1 MILNKMK
8 IPNLSLL
15 KIFLFSNLIFFLNLS
30 TQTNAQ
36 FINEINFDKNFKI
49 LGADV
54 ISGYPVEG
62 NLIIART
69 NPLNKVKVNNEFI
82 EIDQSGIFVIGFHRD
97 EEKKILLTILEK
109 KKEFE
114 TFLYPVKRKYEVQR
128 IDGLKQVMVSPKKE
142 TLLAFMEA
150 SVS

>member
-15 KIFLFSNLIFFLNLS
+15 KIFLFSNFIFFSNLS

-36 FINEINFDKNFKI
+36 FINDINFDKNFKI
-49 LGADV
+49 IGAVV

-69 NPLNKVKVNNEFI
+69 NPLNKVKVNNELI
-82 EIDQSGIFVIGFHRD
+82 
-97 EEKKILLTILEK
+97 
-109 KKEFE
+109 
-114 TFLYPVKRKYEVQR
+114 
-128 IDGLKQVMVSPKKE
+128 
-142 TLLAFMEA
+142 
-150 SVS
+150 

>member
-8 IPNLSLL
+8 IPNLSLF
-15 KIFLFSNLIFFLNLS
+15 KIFLFSNFIFFSNLS

-49 LGADV
+49 IGAEV

-69 NPLNKVKVNNEFI
+69 NPLNKVKVNNELI

-97 EEKKILLTILEK
+97 EEKEILLTITDK
-109 KKEFE
+109 KKKLE
-114 TFLYPVKRKYEVQR
+114 TFTRLNSLRRFKYIR
-128 IDGLKQVMVSPKKE
+128 RTLAYKTTIYLINNMLSPCIC
-142 TLLAFMEA
+142 
-150 SVS
+150 